1 MSALTYLTA
10 EGLEKI
16 KRELHE
22 FRTKGRSEI
31 AKAIQEAREKG
42 DLAENAEYHAAK
54 EAQGMLE
61 MKIAQLEDTLS
72 NARLVDRSKLN
83 NSKVML
89 LSKVKLKNIQ
99 TKQVVNFMLVSESEA
114 ALKAGKISISSPIGK
129 GLLGKVTGEVT
140 EIVIP
145 AGVMKLQVLE
155 ITM

>member
-10 EGLEKI
+10 EGLDRI
-16 KRELHE
+16 KKELHLL
-22 FRTKGRSEI
+22 RTKGRSEI

-61 MKIAQLEDTLS
+61 MKIAHLEDTLS
-72 NARLVDRSKLN
+72 NARLVDMSRLN
-83 NSKVML
+83 TSKVML

-114 ALKAGKISISSPIGK
+114 DLKAGKISISSPIGK
-129 GLLGKVTGEVT
+129 GLLGKVIGDVA
-140 EIVIP
+140 EIIIP
-145 AGVMKLQVLE
+145 AGVMKLEVLE
-155 ITM
+155 IAV

>member
-10 EGLEKI
+10 EGLDKI
-16 KRELHE
+16 KKELQLL
-22 FRTKGRSEI
+22 RTKGRSEI

-61 MKIAQLEDTLS
+61 MKIAHLEDTLS
-72 NARLVDRSKLN
+72 NARLVDMSRLN
-83 NSKVML
+83 TSKVML

-114 ALKAGKISISSPIGK
+114 DLKAGKISISSPIGK
-129 GLLGKVTGEVT
+129 GLLGKVIGDVA
-140 EIVIP
+140 EIIIP
-145 AGVMKLQVLE
+145 AGIMKLEVLE
-155 ITM
+155 IAV

>member
-1 MSALTYLTA
+1 MAGLTYLTN

-16 KRELHE
+16 KRDLQEL
-22 FRTKGRSEI
+22 RTKGRSEI

-72 NARLVDRSKLN
+72 NARLVDISKLN
-83 NSKVML
+83 ASKVML
-89 LSKVKLKNIQ
+89 LSKVKLKNLV

-114 ALKAGKISISSPIGK
+114 DLKAGKISISSPIGK
-129 GLLGKVTGEVT
+129 GLLGKVIGDVA
-140 EIVIP
+140 EITIP
-145 AGVMKLQVLE
+145 AGVMKLEVLD
-155 ITM
+155 IAV

>member
-10 EGLEKI
+10 EGLDKI
-16 KRELHE
+16 KKELQE
-22 FRTKGRSEI
+22 LRTKGRSEI

-61 MKIAQLEDTLS
+61 MKIAHLEDTFL
-72 NARLVDRSKLN
+72 NARLVDMSRLN
-83 NSKVML
+83 TSKVML
-89 LSKVKLKNIQ
+89 LSKVKLKNVQ

-114 ALKAGKISISSPIGK
+114 DLKIGKISISSPIGK
-129 GLLGKVTGEVT
+129 GLLGKVIGDVA

-145 AGVMKLQVLE
+145 AGVMKLEVLE
-155 ITM
+155 IAV